1 MWFFRIAK
9 TKPTSWTLRIVDCRL
24 QIEDWAEGNTAGSGQ
39 LAAGSIGQRVGG
51 WRSGPAGLEVG
62 GKRHSLS
69 LRIVG
74 RIVHAKRG

>member
-1 MWFFRIAK
+1 
-9 TKPTSWTLRIVDCRL
+9 L

-62 GKRHSLS
+62 G
-69 LRIVG
+69 LRVVG
-74 RIVHAKRG
+74 RIVLA